1 MKKIQTFRETEN
13 LRHLY
18 RNELDKVC
26 FAHDAAYS
34 YSKDLAQKTISKFK
48 KKAYEIVRHPKY
60 DEYQEAL
67 VSMVD
72 KFFLTKKTGSGE
84 YLEVK

>member
-1 MKKIQTFRETEN
+1 MMQHILIVKIQRRKLFQS
-13 LRHLY
+13 L
-18 RNELDKVC
+18 
-26 FAHDAAYS
+26 
-34 YSKDLAQKTISKFK
+34 K